1 MSGNGDSLSIAEAA
15 CLLRAARR
23 QKEALASEQQRLVD
37 QGTYVTFEER
47 QRLIEVCAELQC
59 VEAAIRWLWRQR

>member
-1 MSGNGDSLSIAEAA
+1 MSADRLTTQEAA

-23 QKEALASEQQRLVD
+23 QKEALASEQERLVG

-47 QRLIEVCAELQC
+47 QRLVEIEAELSC
-59 VEAAIRWLWRQR
+59 IEGAIRWLWRQR

>member
-1 MSGNGDSLSIAEAA
+1 MSGDNLTTAEAA

-23 QKEALASEQQRLVD
+23 QREALASEQQRLAE

-47 QRLIEVCAELQC
+47 QRMIEIEAELHC
-59 VEAAIRWLWRQR
+59 MESAIRWLWRQR